1 MQRIWTY
8 LKYFS
13 MEVVTNQVRIWIQL
27 ARLMDVAKFFP
38 ADGHLHL
45 YSDVHACAQLLTVI
59 DQLSTSTYVHTVD
72 WPSCNDQCIS
82 MHPIDQPAGHQYVR
96 VPKSIQSK
104 SKSIRAWQS
113 RDTATYCES
122 CDTRILPP
130 RAGPE
135 FFWPGT
141 KLKTGAPDI
150 NI

>member
-27 ARLMDVAKFFP
+27 TRLMDVAKFFP
-38 ADGHLHL
+38 MAIYTCTVTCMHVP
-45 YSDVHACAQLLTVI
+45 SFLLSSISYRLVRTCI
-59 DQLSTSTYVHTVD
+59 LQTGRRAMT
-72 WPSCNDQCIS
+72 NAIS

-135 FFWPGT
+135 FLWPGT